1 MFFEAEI
8 SIVRSRKSDLHT
20 LAEVVLKNPFAGI
33 RSNYLRTQTAAYF
46 VELIEICT
54 ERDHREPELFGLMRR
69 AFGYLD
75 ANDPTA
81 RAVAHFETEL
91 ARIAGVHDQTT
102 IESRSGVCA
111 REFVRATAPFPHAAL
126 ENTRDGGEKHLEMRI
141 RNIIAV
147 FVIAGLGATASAKE
161 SYKFDPS
168 GSTIGFSVH
177 QFLGTTLGKFTS
189 FSGRIEVDREHPE
202 NSSVTAQI
210 DVRSIDTRIKKRD
223 DHLRS
228 AEFFNVEKFPRMT
241 FKSRSVK
248 RTGPQ
253 SGDILGDLTM
263 HGVTKPITL
272 HVKLLTPINET
283 GRTRWSVTTDPITR
297 RDFNLMFA
305 PAAESVSGIS
315 QTVAINIEIEAK
327 RAD

>member
-1 MFFEAEI
+1 MRPRF
-8 SIVRSRKSDLHT
+8 
-20 LAEVVLKNPFAGI
+20 
-33 RSNYLRTQTAAYF
+33 QTSL
-46 VELIEICT
+46 V
-54 ERDHREPELFGLMRR
+54 
-69 AFGYLD
+69 
-75 ANDPTA
+75 
-81 RAVAHFETEL
+81 
-91 ARIAGVHDQTT
+91 IAGFRK
-102 IESRSGVCA
+102 ESEILCFAQNDIMKG
-111 REFVRATAPFPHAAL
+111 FVV
-126 ENTRDGGEKHLEMRI
+126 
-141 RNIIAV
+141 NIIAV
-147 FVIAGLGATASAKE
+147 FVITGFVAPVSAKE
-161 SYKFDPS
+161 TYKFDQS
-168 GSTIGFSVH
+168 GSAIGFSVH
-177 QFLGTTLGKFTS
+177 QFLGTTRGKFTN
-189 FSGRIEVDREHPE
+189 FSGRIEVDRERPE

-210 DVRSIDTRIKKRD
+210 DVRSIDTQIKKRD

-228 AEFFNVEKFPRMT
+228 AEFFNVEKSPRIT

-327 RAD
+327 RAE